1 MKIVLY
7 TLNSPETQNCPK
19 CARIESLLK
28 SKGISFESCCD
39 IETVCK
45 VGAEQNISFAPILMV
60 DDKFY
65 GYKDIIKWINEYMG

>member
-1 MKIVLY
+1 MRIVLY

-28 SKGISFESCCD
+28 SKGIGFESCCD

-65 GYKDIIKWINEYMG
+65 GYKDIIKWINEYVG